1 MDDKASASLPSPPAE
16 LDAPNAVEL
25 VQGALLHRIHSGSL
39 LGTAFNPCEG
49 SPTRFA
55 PIHDEHGSCVPS
67 LYAGDTLE
75 AAIYETVFHDVPLN
89 ARRKTVPI
97 SAVADRKHSI
107 LLVGRTL
114 RLASLRAPDLLKWG
128 VGRDALIGAPP
139 TSYART
145 ALWAKAIHDHFD
157 GIDGLIWTSK
167 LCDPDSA
174 VLLYG
179 DRVAVGDLEVAG
191 VRSGIDAS
199 MLDDVRRAG
208 ERGGIE
214 LTL

>member
-1 MDDKASASLPSPPAE
+1 MDDEASGSLPFPPAE
-16 LDAPNAVEL
+16 LDAPNAVKL
-25 VQGALLHRIHSGSL
+25 AQGALLHRFHSGSL
-39 LGTAFNPCEG
+39 LGNAFNPCKG

-55 PIHDEHGSCVPS
+55 PLHDEHGFCVPS
-67 LYAGDTLE
+67 LYAGNTLE
-75 AAIYETVFHDVPLN
+75 AAIYETVFHDVPLS
-89 ARRKTVPI
+89 ARRKTVPT
-97 SAVADRKHSI
+97 SAVAGRKHSI
-107 LLVGRTL
+107 LRVGRTL
-114 RLASLRAPDLLKWG
+114 RLASLRAPDLMRWG
-128 VGRDALIGAPP
+128 VGRDVLIGGPP

-145 ALWAKAIHDHFD
+145 ALWAKAVHDQFD
-157 GIDGLIWTSK
+157 DVDGLIWTSK

-179 DRVAVGDLEVAG
+179 DRVAVDDLEVAG
-191 VRSGIDAS
+191 VRAGIDAS